1 MKISPISVAQPR
13 ALKRVNKVSQKT
25 NNFQATPA
33 FKGWKAGLFSTIGTG
48 VGIGVGT
55 LLSGGLLAPLLCGM
69 LGTMGGGIYGSSK
82 EDYSSDY

>member
-33 FKGWKAGLFSTIGTG
+33 FKGWKAGTAAVPDGGTS
-48 VGIGVGT
+48 GT
-55 LLSGGLLAPLLCGM
+55 E
-69 LGTMGGGIYGSSK
+69 Y
-82 EDYSSDY
+82 